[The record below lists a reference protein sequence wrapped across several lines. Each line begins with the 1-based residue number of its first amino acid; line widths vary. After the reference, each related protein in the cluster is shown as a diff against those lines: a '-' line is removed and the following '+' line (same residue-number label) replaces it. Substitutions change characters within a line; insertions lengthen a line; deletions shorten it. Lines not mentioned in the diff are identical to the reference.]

1 MDRPTRILLVI
12 VALWGVAQFLPFSSE
27 RMISKSF
34 DDACYFARIA
44 DNAAR
49 GHGFTFDQINP
60 TNGYQPLW
68 LYLLIPIHRLPLSLE
83 ARFFA
88 GLLLQCVLL
97 TVAAF
102 LLYGTLARLVRR
114 SLLLVSAAVFSAL
127 VFLPAINGM
136 ETAVQILLIVS
147 LFVFGYRAKV
157 FERPG
162 TLRSLAF
169 GGLVGMMLL
178 ARLDTVFLAIA
189 LGGALLVRALGG
201 GVERRSRFAHLGLIV
216 LGAALVVSPY
226 LAYNVIGFGAIVPIS
241 GQIKSSF
248 PHAQLHASALDRF
261 GVRGLIH
268 IGLAMAFS
276 VWYLLRLIHRRGGPF
291 EQRFL
296 LAAALI
302 GSVALLLHAAH
313 TLLFMKWGV
322 FRWHFMWYALVTS
335 VVMLEPLGALLA
347 SPPLRSRIWLPTALG
362 VILIVAGLGEVV
374 RKEGTHNTYDWLHG
388 SYDAARWARTNVPKD
403 AVMAMHDAGVFGYF
417 SGRRVVNLDG
427 VVNTMGY
434 QDTLR
439 DGHWSDY
446 LKSRGVQYIVKHDF
460 GNIDYGESVDIRRYD
475 HWSYRVR
482 CQRYDVWSDRIGLFR
497 ADEVYRSPEYL
508 DGSMR
513 VAATIWRWPGQ
524 AREAP
529 SDGTLR

>member
-1 MDRPTRILLVI
+1 MDRPTRTLLAI
-12 VALWGVAQFLPFSSE
+12 VALWGVVQLLPFSPD
-27 RMISKSF
+27 RLISKSF

-44 DNAAR
+44 DNAAW
-49 GHGFTFDQINP
+49 GHGFTFDQIDP

-83 ARFFA
+83 SRFFA
-88 GLLLQCVLL
+88 GLMLQCVLL

-102 LLYGTLARLVRR
+102 LLYGTLARLASR
-114 SLLLVSAAVFSAL
+114 SLLLASAAVFSTL

-147 LFVFGYRAKV
+147 LFAFGYRAKV

-162 TLRSLAF
+162 VLRSLAF
-169 GGLVGMMLL
+169 GVLAGMVIL
-178 ARLDTVFLAIA
+178 ARLDDIFLVIA
-189 LGGALLVRALGG
+189 LGAVLLIRALGG
-201 GVERRSRFAHLGLIV
+201 GADRRRRFAQLGLIV
-216 LGAALVVSPY
+216 FGAALVVLPY
-226 LAYNVIGFGAIVPIS
+226 LAYNFLVFGAFLPIS

-248 PHAQLHASALDRF
+248 PHVEWHGPLLDRF

-268 IGLAMAFS
+268 ISLAMAFS
-276 VWYLLRLIHRRGGPF
+276 VWYLLAWIHLRGGPF
-291 EQRFL
+291 ERRFL

-313 TLLFMKWGV
+313 TVLFMKWAA
-322 FRWHFMWYALVTS
+322 FRWHFVWYALVTS
-335 VVMLEPLGALLA
+335 VVMLEPLRMLLA
-347 SPPLRSRIWLPTALG
+347 SPPLQSRTWLPPALG
-362 VILIVAGLGEVV
+362 MILIVAGLGEVV
-374 RKEGTHNTYDWLHG
+374 RKEGAHGTYDWHHA
-388 SYDAARWARTNVPKD
+388 SYDAARWARTHVPKD

-460 GNIDYGESVDIRRYD
+460 GDIDYGESVDIHRYNY
-475 HWSYRVR
+475 WSYRVLSH
-482 CQRYDVWSDRIGLFR
+482 RYDVWSDRIGLFR
-497 ADEVYRSPEYL
+497 ADEVYRSREYL
-508 DGSMR
+508 DGAKR
-513 VAATIWRWPGQ
+513 VAATIWRWPDPVL
-524 AREAP
+524 EAAQT
-529 SDGTLR
+529 GR